1 MRLPKSVALV
11 CVALPLF
18 PLVAKAQ
25 TFKFQSL
32 GFVTP
37 AAINS
42 SGAIAGSFCC
52 SYSSGFDGS
61 EAWSHGFSMKGT
73 TFKVAEP
80 RTSQSSFAAGI
91 APNGDVVGGFCP
103 VKSGGCDG
111 GDAMHGYLFRNSSNS
126 ALQIDAPGALAT
138 LAGGINQSG
147 QIVGMGCNTT
157 TCSLGYPPD
166 AHGFLLSQIGGSFT
180 IIDYPGALGTAATAI
195 NDAGDIVGN
204 YVTCQD
210 TDSDSEFLRLPCTF
224 VQLHG
229 FLLSGGTFI
238 NIDPPGSIGTY
249 VGGINNSGEVVGTY
263 GEAVF
268 KGHGFLFKSG
278 VYTIVDVP
286 GASSTGI
293 TGVNDEGE
301 IVGGAQRKSGFE
313 NFIGIPQ

>member
-1 MRLPKSVALV
+1 MRLPKSIALF
-11 CVALPLF
+11 CVVLPLF

-25 TFKFQSL
+25 TFKFQSV

-52 SYSSGFDGS
+52 SYSSGFDGP
-61 EAWSHGFSMKGT
+61 EQQTHGFSMKGMV
-73 TFKVAEP
+73 FKIAEP
-80 RTSQSSFAAGI
+80 RTSLDSFATGI

-103 VKSGGCDG
+103 AKSGGCSSG
-111 GDAMHGYLFRNSSNS
+111 AAIHGYLFRNSSNS
-126 ALQIDAPGALAT
+126 ALQIDVPGARAT

-157 TCSLGYPPD
+157 TCSLSYPPES
-166 AHGFLLSQIGGSFT
+166 HGFELDRIEGNFT
-180 IIDYPGALGTAATAI
+180 TIDYPGAVGTSATAI
-195 NDAGDIVGN
+195 NDVGDIVGN
-204 YVTCQD
+204 YLTCL
-210 TDSDSEFLRLPCTF
+210 SEDSESELLRLPCEF

-229 FLLSGGTFI
+229 FLLSNGIFTR
-238 NIDPPGSIGTY
+238 IDPPGSTSTY
-249 VGGINNSGEVVGTY
+249 VGGINNSGEVVGSY
-263 GEAVF
+263 SEAVF
-268 KGHGFLFKSG
+268 TGHGFLYKSG

-293 TGVNDEGE
+293 TGVNDQGE
-301 IVGGAQRKSGFE
+301 IVGGAQLKSGFE